1 MLVTLRRPPP
11 RGSAQSY
18 VLQALLI
25 RKDHIEYTRTRAIV
39 QAVINKEEA
48 NNALELYRDT
58 QMPYLP
64 KVKRSERQDVIKRLM
79 SEVAKG
85 SMVITPVMQKQ
96 VKSKLKTKVVQ
107 RSEEERLVSS
117 RRVSAKMGGI
127 LER

>member
-1 MLVTLRRPPP
+1 MTLRRPPP

-39 QAVINKEEA
+39 QAIINKDEA

-79 SEVAKG
+79 SEVSKG
-85 SMVITPVMQKQ
+85 PMSITPVMQKQ
-96 VKSKLKTKVVQ
+96 VKSKLKTKVIQ
-107 RSEEERLVSS
+107 RSEEERLVSA
-117 RRVSAKMGGI
+117 RRVATKMGGI
-127 LER
+127 LEG

>member
-1 MLVTLRRPPP
+1 MTLRRPPP

-39 QAVINKEEA
+39 QAIINKEEA

-64 KVKRSERQDVIKRLM
+64 KVKRSERQEVIKRLM
-79 SEVAKG
+79 SEVSKG
-85 SMVITPVMQKQ
+85 PMAITPVMQKQ
-96 VKSKLKTKVVQ
+96 VKSKLKTKVIQ

-117 RRVSAKMGGI
+117 RRVASKMGGI

>member
-1 MLVTLRRPPP
+1 
-11 RGSAQSY
+11 
-18 VLQALLI
+18 
-25 RKDHIEYTRTRAIV
+25 V
-39 QAVINKEEA
+39 QAIINKEEA

-85 SMVITPVMQKQ
+85 PMAITPVMQKQ
-96 VKSKLKTKVVQ
+96 VKSKLKTKVIQ

-117 RRVSAKMGGI
+117 RRVASKMGGI

>member
-1 MLVTLRRPPP
+1 M
-11 RGSAQSY
+11 
-18 VLQALLI
+18 QAI
-25 RKDHIEYTRTRAIV
+25 
-39 QAVINKEEA
+39 INKEEA

-85 SMVITPVMQKQ
+85 PMAITPVMQKQ
-96 VKSKLKTKVVQ
+96 VKSKLKTKVIQ

-117 RRVSAKMGGI
+117 RRVASKMGGI